1 MQVEDISSS
10 EINPKAKDPAK
21 ADSKGLTVLG

>member
-1 MQVEDISSS
+1 MQVEDISS

-21 ADSKGLTVLG
+21 AGSKGLTVLG